1 MKSIFILA
9 IVLIGVNA
17 QSDSINPSNCGER
30 PLQPFQLDD
39 PSKIVG
45 GTVAKV
51 FHFYKYFS
59 KIFFWISI

>member
-9 IVLIGVNA
+9 FVLIGVNA

-30 PLQPFQLDD
+30 PLQSFQLDD

-51 FHFYKYFS
+51 FL
-59 KIFFWISI
+59 SINLALKFCFG